1 MCCKQKCKVVSLN
14 MAHPVE
20 EEEKLKVDMERGG
33 KENGEDWIVLLPF
46 EIIMDPSL

>member
-1 MCCKQKCKVVSLN
+1 
-14 MAHPVE
+14 
-20 EEEKLKVDMERGG
+20 MERGG

>member
-1 MCCKQKCKVVSLN
+1 